1 MLNKLK
7 ENKMKTYQIFTVSKY
22 NGNAFIMENSGNGSC
37 EFLWTAPLFKD
48 NTVDNTQWGTV
59 DDDVIVNDVLNSN
72 EIIVIDEITIQ
83 DFNKLLG
90 IE

>member
-1 MLNKLK
+1 M
-7 ENKMKTYQIFTVSKY
+7 ETYQIFTVSKY
-22 NGNAFIMENSGNGSC
+22 NGNAYIMENSGNGSC
-37 EFLWTAPLFKD
+37 EFLWTAPLFKN
-48 NTVDNTQWGTV
+48 NTIDNTQWGTV